1 MHEHRHLRSFRERR
15 LIISP
20 RGERQNHKSEGDSSL
35 NDVKVVCRRAGLGV
49 GTVNILGSVYDL
61 GLIFKEIFRLTGGF
75 DPKGVNT
82 FKKARSR
89 FLHEG
94 TTVRFQVK
102 EEEGGCVIA
111 GAVMCEGVIEAHL
124 ELTKMNV
131 LGAGDFEVLEKCRGK
146 EGKKVEDEDEE
157 NLELTSPREED
168 KEEEKDDDDDE
179 DMPELEDDDDDEVEN
194 GVEETNDKVKKVE
207 PEAEKEPEAKKV
219 EPEAEADKEAET
231 KKGPD
236 SAQDEN
242 ADPNS
247 NVVKNN
253 EAAGG
258 LAPA

>member
-1 MHEHRHLRSFRERR
+1 MPNNISDAYINRSFRERR

-75 DPKGVNT
+75 DLEGVNT

-102 EEEGGCVIA
+102 EEEGGCVVA

-131 LGAGDFEVLEKCRGK
+131 MGAGDFEVLEACRGK
-146 EGKKVEDEDEE
+146 DGGRLEEEEEEEDKK
-157 NLELTSPREED
+157 LELSSPREED
-168 KEEEKDDDDDE
+168 EEEEDGDNDDDDDDE
-179 DMPELEDDDDDEVEN
+179 MPELEDELEDEVQDEATD
-194 GVEETNDKVKKVE
+194 VKEKKVD
-207 PEAEKEPEAKKV
+207 PEVEKVDPEAKKM
-219 EPEAEADKEAET
+219 EPEAV
-231 KKGPD
+231 KGPD

-242 ADPNS
+242 ANPNA
-247 NVVKNN
+247 NVR
-253 EAAGG
+253 
-258 LAPA
+258 APA